1 MSETL
6 GSIGLVLLFVF
17 IGGIF
22 AAAEMALVS
31 LRETQLTQIS
41 QRSRRGER
49 VARLARN
56 PNRFLAAV
64 QIGVTA
70 AGFFSA
76 AFGATTLADDVT
88 PVLVGWGLSV
98 EIAQPLALVVITLA
112 IVYLSLVLGEL
123 APKRLALQR
132 AERVATVVAPPLDRF
147 ASLMRPVIWL
157 LSKST
162 DVVVRLLG
170 GDPGIGR
177 EAITEE
183 ELRDLLSGH
192 EALGVEERQIV
203 EDVFAAGERQLRE
216 VMRPR
221 TEVDFLD
228 AAMPVYQ
235 AVKLASELPHSRYP
249 VVRGSSDDVVGFV
262 HVRDLFA
269 PDIANRSVRVG
280 ELARDIVL
288 LPGTKRI
295 LPALSEMRRA
305 GGHIA
310 VVVDEYGGTAG
321 IVTLEDL
328 VEELVGDIR
337 DEYDAAD
344 DTLAQ
349 SLGGAVEVDGLLNI
363 EDFAEQTGV
372 ELPDGPYETVAGY
385 VMAALGRLP
394 GTGDSVAIDGRRLE
408 VLALDGRRAAR
419 LRLTP
424 EGPPSEPGEPPTEG
438 PFNGPSNG
446 PSIDRGDA
454 GSGPPQVPSGR
465 GDAGAQPPQVLP
477 Q

>member
-1 MSETL
+1 MTETL
-6 GSIGLVLLFVF
+6 ANVGLVLLFVL
-17 IGGIF
+17 IGGVF
-22 AAAEMALVS
+22 AAAEIALVS
-31 LRETQLTQIS
+31 LRESQIS
-41 QRSRRGER
+41 QIAQRGRRGER
-49 VARLARN
+49 VARLAHN

-88 PVLVGWGLSV
+88 PTLVGWGMSAEV
-98 EIAQPLALVVITLA
+98 AEPLALIVITLA
-112 IVYLSLVLGEL
+112 IVYVSLVLGEL
-123 APKRLALQR
+123 VPKRLALQR
-132 AERVATVVAPPLDRF
+132 AEGVATVVAPPLDRF
-147 ASLMRPVIWL
+147 ASLMRPMIWL

-170 GDPGIGR
+170 GDPGAGR
-177 EAITEE
+177 AAITEE

-192 EALGVEERQIV
+192 EALSEEERRIVEE
-203 EDVFAAGERQLRE
+203 VFAAGERQLRE

-228 AAMPVYQ
+228 AAMPVHE
-235 AVKLASELPHSRYP
+235 AIAIASELPHSRYP

-269 PDIANRSVRVG
+269 PDVAHGEVRVG
-280 ELARDIVL
+280 EFARDIVA

-328 VEELVGDIR
+328 VEELIGDIR

-344 DTLAQ
+344 EFPARA
-349 SLGGAVEVDGLLNI
+349 LGGAMEVDGLLNI
-363 EDFAEQTGV
+363 QDFAEQTGV
-372 ELPDGPYETVAGY
+372 DLPDGPYETVAGY

-394 GTGDSVAIDGRRLE
+394 GEGDSVVVDGHQLE
-408 VLALDGRRAAR
+408 VLSLDGRRAAR

-424 EGPPSEPGEPPTEG
+424 DVSGQEH
-438 PFNGPSNG
+438 
-446 PSIDRGDA
+446 GDA
-454 GSGPPQVPSGR
+454 GAEPPQVSSAR
-465 GDAGAQPPQVLP
+465 GDAGAEPPQVLP

>member
-6 GSIGLVLLFVF
+6 ANIGLVLLFVL

-22 AAAEMALVS
+22 AATEIALVS
-31 LRETQLTQIS
+31 LRESQLTQIA
-41 QRSRRGER
+41 QHGRRGER

-76 AFGATTLADDVT
+76 AFGATTLADDVA
-88 PVLVGWGLSV
+88 PVLVGWGMSADV
-98 EIAQPLALVVITLA
+98 AEPVALVVITLA

-123 APKRLALQR
+123 VPKRLALQR
-132 AERVATVVAPPLDRF
+132 AERVATAVAPPLDRF
-147 ASLMRPVIWL
+147 ATLMRPVIWL

-162 DVVVRLLG
+162 DLVVRLLG
-170 GDPGIGR
+170 ADPAASR
-177 EAITEE
+177 EEITEE

-192 EALGVEERQIV
+192 EGLGAEERQIV
-203 EDVFAAGERQLRE
+203 EEVFAAGERQLRE

-235 AVKLASELPHSRYP
+235 AVKMASDMPHSRYP
-249 VVRGSSDDVVGFV
+249 VVRGSSDDVIGFV

-280 ELARDIVL
+280 ELARDIVA

-344 DTLAQ
+344 ESPARK
-349 SLGGAVEVDGLLNI
+349 LGGAMEVDGLLNI

-372 ELPDGPYETVAGY
+372 ALPDGPYETVAGY

-394 GTGDSVAIDGRRLE
+394 GEGDSVTVDGHRLE

-424 EGPPSEPGEPPTEG
+424 EPSKEGTGDPPVDG
-438 PFNGPSNG
+438 
-446 PSIDRGDA
+446 
-454 GSGPPQVPSGR
+454 
-465 GDAGAQPPQVLP
+465 GA
-477 Q
+477 

>member
-6 GSIGLVLLFVF
+6 ANVGLVLLFIL
-17 IGGIF
+17 IGGVF
-22 AAAEMALVS
+22 AAAEIALVS
-31 LRETQLTQIS
+31 LRESQLNQIA
-41 QRSRRGER
+41 QRGRRGER
-49 VARLARN
+49 VARLAQN

-88 PVLVGWGLSV
+88 PTLVGWGMSADLA
-98 EIAQPLALVVITLA
+98 EPLALVVITLA

-132 AERVATVVAPPLDRF
+132 AESVATMAAPPLDRF

-157 LSKST
+157 LSRST
-162 DVVVRLLG
+162 NVVVRLLG

-177 EAITEE
+177 AEITEE

-192 EALGVEERQIV
+192 EALSEEERRIV
-203 EDVFAAGERQLRE
+203 EDVFAAADRQVRE

-228 AAMPVYQ
+228 SALPVYQ
-235 AVKLASELPHSRYP
+235 AVKMATDLPHSRYP

-269 PDIANRSVRVG
+269 PEVANRSVRVG
-280 ELARDIVL
+280 ELVREIVM
-288 LPGTKRI
+288 LPGTKRL

-305 GGHIA
+305 GAHIA

-328 VEELVGDIR
+328 VEELIGDIR

-344 DTLAQ
+344 EFPAGA
-349 SLGGAVEVDGLLNI
+349 LGGAMDVDGLLNI

-385 VMAALGRLP
+385 VMATLGRLP
-394 GTGDSVAIDGRRLE
+394 GEGDSVPIDGHRLE
-408 VLALDGRRAAR
+408 VLSLDGRRAAR
-419 LRLTP
+419 LRLIP
-424 EGPPSEPGEPPTEG
+424 EVSQPEPPAEPPPSHSPD
-438 PFNGPSNG
+438 S
-446 PSIDRGDA
+446 
-454 GSGPPQVPSGR
+454 
-465 GDAGAQPPQVLP
+465 
-477 Q
+477 